1 MLELSRFKQ
10 LKDLNDL
17 KSHQTLKFVI
27 LPEDLKAQ
35 ISYKTLL
42 SESTWSVLSDNVSVF
57 HVFKDQSC
65 YFSRVNEFALI
76 DLTEIFNIVMIDYD
90 NEEQEEFIFTFENRK
105 AFKDFLDEKDYR
117 LSNVSYLELDDQMLE
132 ELTAKTRE
140 AQLDYYDRKI
150 AKAELDIKL
159 ATKALKEFEELK
171 EELMNEG
178 E

>member
-1 MLELSRFKQ
+1 MLELNQSKQ
-10 LKDLNDL
+10 LKDLNEL
-17 KSHQTLKFVI
+17 KSHQTPKFIV

-42 SESTWSVLSDNVSVF
+42 NKATWSEISNFVIVLNVL
-57 HVFKDQSC
+57 KDQS
-65 YFSRVNEFALI
+65 YYVSNTDEFDLI
-76 DLTEIFNIVMIDYD
+76 DLTEIFNIVMIDCD
-90 NEEQEEFIFTFENRK
+90 DEKDEFIVTFENKK

-117 LSNVSYLELDDQMLE
+117 ISNATCLELNDQMLE
-132 ELTAKTRE
+132 KLAAKTRE

-171 EELMNEG
+171 RELMNESN
-178 E
+178 